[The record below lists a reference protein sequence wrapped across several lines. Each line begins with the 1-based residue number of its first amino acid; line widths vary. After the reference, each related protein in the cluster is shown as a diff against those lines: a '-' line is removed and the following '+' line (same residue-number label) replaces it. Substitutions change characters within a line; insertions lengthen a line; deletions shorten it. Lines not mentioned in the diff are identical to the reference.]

1 MKEARHH
8 VVPPFFLKITKGN
21 YSSSN
26 TNCRMR
32 IPEKKDRQ
40 EKKVSAVRNHLS
52 MAEPQREKRC
62 DDYEQNS
69 FHRLNCDRQKL
80 RTSGLQIIGNSSP

>member
-1 MKEARHH
+1 MKETRRD

-32 IPEKKDRQ
+32 SPEKKDRQ

-62 DDYEQNS
+62 DEYEQNY
-69 FHRLNCDRQKL
+69 FHRLNCERQKL
-80 RTSGLQIIGNSSP
+80 RTAGLQIIGNSSP